1 MVFSKVIVGVTNSR
15 RSFVFDQS
23 RAKVSTSFT
32 NVSDLAV
39 AAFDP
44 IYCSLCVLGRTYLH
58 MIRTTVW
65 MTTTNF
71 EAIMVSSDRWG
82 SIGLIAI
89 KFHRSRPLLFW
100 ITLPSLE
107 QWTSAATET
116 AKTSTCT
123 PRNVSPSPGRRFLQ
137 ALASQVACATTTE
150 ENEVPLVVYGNL
162 ASCILGFFEALTLW
176 RPSSGCVMVFFK
188 QNENLIF
195 GFS

>member
-23 RAKVSTSFT
+23 SAKVSTSFT
-32 NVSDLAV
+32 NVSGLAV

-44 IYCSLCVLGRTYLH
+44 IYCSLSVLGRTYLH

-65 MTTTNF
+65 MTTKNF
-71 EAIMVSSDRWG
+71 EAIVVSSYRWG

-100 ITLPSLE
+100 ITLTRLE

-116 AKTSTCT
+116 AKTSPCT
-123 PRNVSPSPGRRFLQ
+123 TSTRVTFPGKAIFTGTRVSSRLLYYHWGKRG
-137 ALASQVACATTTE
+137 TTRG
-150 ENEVPLVVYGNL
+150 L
-162 ASCILGFFEALTLW
+162 
-176 RPSSGCVMVFFK
+176 R
-188 QNENLIF
+188 
-195 GFS
+195 